1 MWWCNIR
8 VYERMSI
15 YVLYS
20 IIYNSVCRYGIYS
33 VYSMY
38 RTVQCIMYVL
48 YTIVYISVCQIM
60 WWCMTEWNKAHLT
73 HWQGNRAMT
82 EPWTS
87 IYIWFSA
94 SVPDHKAI
102 WYLLL
107 SVAISCYPV
116 SVRYFCVCFL
126 LSGA

>member
-38 RTVQCIMYVL
+38 RTVQCIVYVL
-48 YTIVYISVCQIM
+48 YVIVYISVCQICDDV
-60 WWCMTEWNKAHLT
+60 WLNEARHIWHIDRVTEQ
-73 HWQGNRAMT
+73 WQNL
-82 EPWTS
+82 EQVS
-87 IYIWFSA
+87 IWFSA
-94 SVPDHKAI
+94 SVPDQKAI
-102 WYLLL
+102 CYLLL

-116 SVRYFCVCFL
+116 SVRFLCACCL